1 MSQREKGLRN
11 QYRISLFSKLI
22 ATGFLSGYS
31 PIAPGTAGS
40 LIGILIYWF
49 FLNSNL
55 NLLIISILFFIL
67 GVFTSTEFERRNGHD
82 PPVVVIDEIVGM
94 WISLLFIEKKL
105 GTVLTAFL
113 IFRFMDVVK
122 PPPART
128 FDRLK
133 GGFGI
138 MMDDV
143 IAGIYANVLTQIIWK
158 VFLK

>member
-1 MSQREKGLRN
+1 MSQQEKELRN
-11 QYRISLFSKLI
+11 QYKISFFSKFI
-22 ATGFLSGYS
+22 ATGFFSGYS

-40 LIGILIYWF
+40 LIGVLIYWF

-55 NLLIISILFFIL
+55 QLLIFSTLFFIL
-67 GVFTSTEFERRNGHD
+67 GVFTSTEFERRDGHD
-82 PPVVVIDEIVGM
+82 PSIVVVDEIVGM

-105 GTVLTAFL
+105 GAILTAFL
-113 IFRFMDVVK
+113 IFRLMDIIK

-143 IAGIYANVLTQIIWK
+143 IAGIYANALTQVIWNI
-158 VFLK
+158 FLK